1 MHAQFRTLDP
11 APTMNVILLSPD
23 DLLANHRACI
33 KNPRQL
39 EHIKNIHGAVAGD
52 QLKIGLINGNLGSGL
67 ITELS
72 GDAIYLD
79 IDLQQPPP
87 LALPLTLV
95 LGLPRPK
102 MMRRILQ
109 TIATLGVK
117 ELHLINS
124 YRVEK
129 SYWQT
134 PFLETQAVR
143 EQLLLGLEQGCDTQL
158 PNVYLHKRFKPFVED
173 ELPAIIAN
181 TRALVAHPYTATACP
196 TQIDYALSLA
206 VGPEGGFIP
215 YEIDLLEKCGFE
227 AVHLGERIMR
237 VETAVPYLLGRLF

>member
-1 MHAQFRTLDP
+1 
-11 APTMNVILLSPD
+11 MNVILLSPH
-23 DLLANHRACI
+23 DLIADNRACI

-39 EHIKNIHGAVAGD
+39 EHIKHVHGAVLGD
-52 QLKIGLINGNLGSGL
+52 QLKLGLIDGNLGTGI
-67 ITELS
+67 ITQFDD
-72 GDAIYLD
+72 DAIYLD
-79 IDLQQPPP
+79 VDLQQPPP
-87 LALPLTLV
+87 NALPLTLV

-117 ELHLINS
+117 QLHLINS

-134 PFLETQAVR
+134 PFLEPDYIR
-143 EQLLLGLEQGCDTQL
+143 DQLILGLEQGCDTRL
-158 PNVYLHKRFKPFVED
+158 PEVHLHKRFKPFVED
-173 ELPAIIAN
+173 ELPAIVGE
-181 TRALVAHPYTATACP
+181 TRALVAHPYTTEACP
-196 TQIDYALSLA
+196 FQIDYSLTLA

-227 AVHLGERIMR
+227 AVHLGNRIMR
-237 VETAVPYLLGRLF
+237 VETAIPYLLGRLF

>member
-1 MHAQFRTLDP
+1 
-11 APTMNVILLSPD
+11 MNIILLTPN
-23 DLLANHRACI
+23 DLLSDSRACI

-39 EHIKNIHGAVAGD
+39 EHIKLVHGAAMGD
-52 QLKIGLINGNLGSGL
+52 KLKIGLINGNLGSGV

-72 GDAIYLD
+72 DDAIYLD
-79 IDLQQPPP
+79 IELKQAPPA
-87 LALPLTLV
+87 ALPLTLV

-134 PFLETQAVR
+134 PFLE
-143 EQLLLGLEQGCDTQL
+143 EQSIYDQLILGLEQGCDTHL
-158 PNVYLHKRFKPFVED
+158 PQVHLHKRFKPFVED

-181 TRALVAHPYTATACP
+181 SRALVAHPYTPIACP
-196 TQIDYALSLA
+196 NQIDYSLTLA

-237 VETAVPYLLGRLF
+237 VETAIPYLLGRLF

>member
-1 MHAQFRTLDP
+1 
-11 APTMNVILLSPD
+11 MNLILLSPE
-23 DLLANHRACI
+23 DLLADNRACI

-39 EHIKNIHGAVAGD
+39 EHIKHIHGAGLGD
-52 QLKIGLINGNLGSGL
+52 ALKIGLINGNMGTGL
-67 ITELS
+67 ITEINADS
-72 GDAIYLD
+72 IFLD
-79 IDLQQPPP
+79 IDLQQAPPI
-87 LALPLTLV
+87 ALPLTLV

-117 ELHLINS
+117 QLHLINS

-134 PFLETQAVR
+134 PFLEVDAIHD
-143 EQLLLGLEQGCDTQL
+143 QLILGLEQGCDTRL
-158 PNVYLHKRFKPFVED
+158 PEVHLHKRFKPFVED
-173 ELPAIIAN
+173 ELPAIIAD
-181 TRALVAHPYTATACP
+181 TRALVAHPYTHIACP
-196 TQIDYALSLA
+196 CQIDYSLTLA

-215 YEIDLLEKCGFE
+215 YEIDLLNQCGFE

>member
-1 MHAQFRTLDP
+1 
-11 APTMNVILLSPD
+11 MNIILLSPE
-23 DLLANHRACI
+23 DLLADNRACI

-39 EHIKNIHGAVAGD
+39 EHIKQVHGATVGD
-52 QLKIGLINGNLGSGL
+52 QLKVGLINGNLGGGL
-67 ITELS
+67 VTEL
-72 GDAIYLD
+72 DDNAIYLD
-79 IDLQQPPP
+79 IDLHQAPPR
-87 LALPLTLV
+87 ALPLTLI

-109 TIATLGVK
+109 TVATLGVK
-117 ELHLINS
+117 QLHLINS

-134 PFLETQAVR
+134 PFLEAENVR
-143 EQLLLGLEQGCDTQL
+143 EQLILGLEQGCDTRL
-158 PNVYLHKRFKPFVED
+158 PEVHLHKRFKPFVED
-173 ELPAIIAN
+173 ELPAISAD
-181 TRALVAHPYTATACP
+181 TRALVAHPYTETACP
-196 TQIDYALSLA
+196 CQIDYSLTLA

>member
-1 MHAQFRTLDP
+1 
-11 APTMNVILLSPD
+11 MNIILLSPD
-23 DLLANHRACI
+23 DLLSDNRACI
-33 KNPRQL
+33 NNSRQL
-39 EHIKNIHGAVAGD
+39 EHIRQVHGAALGD
-52 QLKIGLINGNLGSGL
+52 QLKVGLINGKMGSAL
-67 ITELS
+67 ITELNE
-72 GDAIYLD
+72 DAIYLD
-79 IDLQQPPP
+79 LDLQQAPPS
-87 LALPLTLV
+87 ALPLTLV

-117 ELHLINS
+117 QLHLVNS

-134 PFLETQAVR
+134 PFLEA
-143 EQLLLGLEQGCDTQL
+143 ENINAQLILGLEQGCDTQL
-158 PNVYLHKRFKPFVED
+158 PEVYLHKRFKPFVED
-173 ELPAIIAN
+173 ELPAIVAGN
-181 TRALVAHPYTATACP
+181 RALVAHPYTTTACP
-196 TQIDYALSLA
+196 SQIDYSLTLA

-227 AVHLGERIMR
+227 AVHLGARIMR

>member
-1 MHAQFRTLDP
+1 
-11 APTMNVILLSPD
+11 MNIILLSPE
-23 DLLANHRACI
+23 DLLADNRACI
-33 KNPRQL
+33 NNPRQL
-39 EHIKNIHGAVAGD
+39 EHIKHVHAAAVGD
-52 QLKIGLINGNLGSGL
+52 KLKIGLINGNLGSGL
-67 ITELS
+67 ITS
-72 GDAIYLD
+72 FNDDALYLD
-79 IDLQQPPP
+79 VDLQQPPP
-87 LALPLTLV
+87 CALPLTLV

-117 ELHLINS
+117 QLHLINS

-134 PFLETQAVR
+134 PFLEA
-143 EQLLLGLEQGCDTQL
+143 ESIHAQLILGLEQGCDTQL
-158 PNVYLHKRFKPFVED
+158 PEVHLHKRFKPFVED
-173 ELPAIIAN
+173 ELPAIIAD
-181 TRALVAHPYTATACP
+181 TRALVAHPYTPTACP
-196 TQIDYALSLA
+196 CQIDYSLTLA

>member
-1 MHAQFRTLDP
+1 
-11 APTMNVILLSPD
+11 MNVILLSPE
-23 DLLANHRACI
+23 DLLADHRACI

-39 EHIKNIHGAVAGD
+39 EHIKQVHGATVGD
-52 QLKIGLINGNLGSGL
+52 QLKVGLINGNLGEGL
-67 ITELS
+67 VTEL
-72 GDAIYLD
+72 DDNAIYLD
-79 IDLQQPPP
+79 IDLHQAPPQ
-87 LALPLTLV
+87 ALPLTLV

-109 TIATLGVK
+109 TVATLGVK
-117 ELHLINS
+117 QLHLINS

-134 PFLETQAVR
+134 PFLEAENIR
-143 EQLLLGLEQGCDTQL
+143 EQLILGLEQGCDTRL
-158 PNVYLHKRFKPFVED
+158 PEVHLHKRFKPFVED
-173 ELPAIIAN
+173 ALPTIVAD
-181 TRALVAHPYTATACP
+181 TRALVAHPYTETACP
-196 TQIDYALSLA
+196 SQIDYSLTLA
-206 VGPEGGFIP
+206 VGPEGGFIS

>member
-1 MHAQFRTLDP
+1 
-11 APTMNVILLSPD
+11 MNIILLSPD
-23 DLLANHRACI
+23 NLQTNNRACI
-33 KNPRQL
+33 TNPRQI
-39 EHIKNIHGAVAGD
+39 EHIKNVHGAIVGD
-52 QLKIGLINGNLGSGL
+52 QLKIGLVNDKLGSGL
-67 ITELS
+67 ITEIQN
-72 GDAIYLD
+72 DAIYLD
-79 IDLQQPPP
+79 VELQQTSPP
-87 LALPLTLV
+87 ALPLTLV

-102 MMRRILQ
+102 MMRRIFQ

-117 ELHLINS
+117 QLHLINS

-134 PFLETQAVR
+134 PFLDE
-143 EQLLLGLEQGCDTQL
+143 ENIHHQLILGLEQGCDTQL
-158 PNVYLHKRFKPFVED
+158 PEVHLHKRFKPFVED
-173 ELPAIIAN
+173 ELPAIVAN
-181 TRALVAHPYTATACP
+181 TRALVAHPYTEIECP
-196 TQIDYALSLA
+196 RQIDYSLTLA

>member
-1 MHAQFRTLDP
+1 
-11 APTMNVILLSPD
+11 MNIILLTPH
-23 DLLANHRACI
+23 DLLTDNRACI
-33 KNPRQL
+33 KARRQL
-39 EHIKNIHGAVAGD
+39 EHIKLVHGAAVGD
-52 QLKIGLINGNLGSGL
+52 KLKIGLLNGNLGSGI
-67 ITELS
+67 ITEIND
-72 GDAIYLD
+72 DALYLD
-79 IDLQQPPP
+79 IELQQAPPR
-87 LALPLTLV
+87 ALPLTLV

-134 PFLETQAVR
+134 PFLEEQSIY
-143 EQLLLGLEQGCDTQL
+143 EQLILGLEQGCDTQL
-158 PNVYLHKRFKPFVED
+158 PQVHLHKRFKPFVED
-173 ELPAIIAN
+173 ELPGIVAD
-181 TRALVAHPYTATACP
+181 TRALVAHPYTPNACP
-196 TQIDYALSLA
+196 SQIDYPLTLA

-215 YEIDLLEKCGFE
+215 YEIELLEKCGFD

-237 VETAVPYLLGRLF
+237 VETAVPYLLGRLFL

>member
-1 MHAQFRTLDP
+1 
-11 APTMNVILLSPD
+11 MNIILLSPP
-23 DLLANHRACI
+23 DLITDNRACI
-33 KNPRQL
+33 TNPRQL
-39 EHIKNIHGAVAGD
+39 EHIRNIHGAVLGD
-52 QLKIGLINGNLGSGL
+52 QLKVGLIDGNQGTGIISQFDD
-67 ITELS
+67 
-72 GDAIYLD
+72 DAIYLD
-79 IDLQQPPP
+79 LNLEQSPPS
-87 LALPLTLV
+87 ALPLTLV

-117 ELHLINS
+117 QLHLINS

-134 PFLETQAVR
+134 PFLR
-143 EQLLLGLEQGCDTQL
+143 PDYIRDQLVLGLEQGVDTRL
-158 PNVYLHKRFKPFVED
+158 PQVHLHKRFKPFVED
-173 ELPAIIAN
+173 ELPAIITN
-181 TRALVAHPYTATACP
+181 TRALVAHPYTPNICP
-196 TQIDYALSLA
+196 SQIDYSLTLA

>member
-1 MHAQFRTLDP
+1 
-11 APTMNVILLSPD
+11 MNLILLSQD
-23 DLLANHRACI
+23 DLLADNRACI

-39 EHIKNIHGAVAGD
+39 EHIKQVHGASLGD
-52 QLKIGLINGNLGSGL
+52 QLKVGLLNGNMGSGMV
-67 ITELS
+67 TGLS
-72 GDAIYLD
+72 DDAIDLE
-79 IDLQQPPP
+79 INLQQAPPR
-87 LALPLTLV
+87 ALPLTLV

-102 MMRRILQ
+102 MMRRVLQ

-117 ELHLINS
+117 QLHLIHS

-134 PFLETQAVR
+134 PFLDASSIR
-143 EQLLLGLEQGCDTQL
+143 EQLILGLEQGCDTQL
-158 PNVYLHKRFKPFVED
+158 PEVHLHKRFKPFVED
-173 ELPAIIAN
+173 ELPAIIADS
-181 TRALVAHPYTATACP
+181 RALVAHPYTATACP
-196 TQIDYALSLA
+196 CQIDYPLTLA

-227 AVHLGERIMR
+227 TVHLGERIMR